1 MLRGLLRCLRV
12 DNLCHTKGVG
22 RNSDPPKI
30 SLGPQQKL
38 IARLEATFVAKYA
51 ALSPLFKWRA
61 RRLWAA
67 AESVAIGYGGDA
79 VVSSATGLSR
89 TTIPVAAAN
98 WSTAGRQR
106 AVSGSP
112 APYRRLSGL
121 TCTCNPVVA
130 NVWLSVE
137 CLNEHWF
144 TSLAH
149 AQVIIEA

>member
-1 MLRGLLRCLRV
+1 MPYQ
-12 DNLCHTKGVG
+12 G
-22 RNSDPPKI
+22 RWPQLDSPN

-38 IARLEATFVAKYA
+38 IARLEATLVAKYA
-51 ALSPLFKWRA
+51 ALSPLFNERA

-67 AESVAIGYGGDA
+67 AESVAIAYGGDA

-112 APYRRLSGL
+112 APAGRDRDGTTRPGGGARGDGGSRDPG
-121 TCTCNPVVA
+121 
-130 NVWLSVE
+130 
-137 CLNEHWF
+137 
-144 TSLAH
+144 
-149 AQVIIEA
+149 